1 MNELALGARRTFYI
15 NANHGSDM
23 QDGTSTKR
31 AWRTFSPF
39 LRMHPTGPVTVLL
52 EAPIHLTEPVVLDQ
66 ISGLNIQSASASP
79 ITIYA
84 GGMNAMTL
92 RECSKIV
99 IRGLKIKGS
108 GRLTSDGAGITLTNC
123 KDVLLNKIEA
133 SGFRNGGLVI
143 DGGADIRMESCV
155 CHGNGSAGIISYQQ
169 LAKARAAN
177 VTLSDCT
184 VHNNAGD
191 PKNLTNH
198 SGNGIVIGQ
207 VDKCLIERCI
217 AYNNG
222 WGMPRDGNGPVGI
235 WAWSASRVT
244 IRHCISHDNKSPG
257 LDGGGFDFD
266 GGVVDSI
273 MESNIS
279 FNNDGSGY
287 LMCQYPGASDW
298 RNNTLQNNI
307 SFMDG
312 RKNNHAGI
320 VWYIPDGM
328 NNMHKSI
335 VRNNTIIND
344 RHAIATQGDIPNVR
358 YEKNVFIAG
367 NDPFA
372 LDDKNGGYRKST
384 FTDNTLSGQTLDEND
399 IATYL
404 RKTVGT
410 NALTGLERCDA
421 GITVTADMLPKTI
434 RDLMSFHLDTAS
446 SHAGTQNRGAFTRS
460 LR

>member
-1 MNELALGARRTFYI
+1 
-15 NANHGSDM
+15 
-23 QDGTSTKR
+23 
-31 AWRTFSPF
+31 
-39 LRMHPTGPVTVLL
+39 VTVVL
-52 EAPIHLTEPVVLDQ
+52 ETPIHLTAPVILDH
-66 ISGLNIQSASASP
+66 ISGLTIQSASTSP
-79 ITIYA
+79 ITIHA
-84 GGMNAMTL
+84 GGMNAFAL
-92 RECSKIV
+92 NNCSKIV
-99 IRGLKIKGS
+99 IRGLKVNGS
-108 GRLTSDGAGITLTNC
+108 GRLTSDGAGITLTNS
-123 KDVLLNKIEA
+123 KDVLLHQIEA

-143 DGGADIRMESCV
+143 DGGADIRMDSCIS
-155 CHGNGSAGIISYQQ
+155 HGNGSAGITSYQR
-169 LAKARAAN
+169 LAKAWATN
-177 VTLSDCT
+177 VTLRDCT

-222 WGMPRDGNGPVGI
+222 WAMPRDGNGPVGI
-235 WAWSASRVT
+235 WAWSASRIT

-279 FNNDGSGY
+279 YNNDGSGY

-298 RNNTLQNNI
+298 RNNTLRNNI

-328 NNMHKSI
+328 HNMHTSI

-358 YEKNVFIAG
+358 YERNVFIAG

-372 LDDKNGGYRKST
+372 IPDQNGGYSKST
-384 FTDNTLSGQTLDEND
+384 FTDNTLSGQTLDDND
-399 IATYL
+399 LATYL
-404 RKTVGT
+404 RRAVGT
-410 NALTGLERCDA
+410 KAMTGLERYDA
-421 GITVTADMLPKTI
+421 GITVTTELLPKTI

-446 SHAGTQNRGAFTRS
+446 PKAGTQNRGAFTRS
-460 LR
+460 LK

>member
-1 MNELALGARRTFYI
+1 M
-15 NANHGSDM
+15 
-23 QDGTSTKR
+23 
-31 AWRTFSPF
+31 
-39 LRMHPTGPVTVLL
+39 TVVL
-52 EAPIHLTEPVVLDQ
+52 ETPIHLAAPVMLDG
-66 ISGLNIQSASASP
+66 ISGLTIQSASASP
-79 ITIYA
+79 MTIHA
-84 GGMNAMTL
+84 GGMNAFVL
-92 RECSKIV
+92 NNCSKIV
-99 IRGLKIKGS
+99 IRGLKVKGS
-108 GRLTSDGAGITLTNC
+108 GRLTSDGAGITVTNS
-123 KDVLLNKIEA
+123 KDVLLHQIEA

-143 DGGADIRMESCV
+143 DGGADIRMDSCIS
-155 CHGNGSAGIISYQQ
+155 HSNGSAGITSFQR
-169 LAKARAAN
+169 LANAWASN
-177 VTLSDCT
+177 VTLRDCI

-222 WGMPRDGNGPVGI
+222 WAMPRDGNGPVGI
-235 WAWSASRVT
+235 WAWNASRVT
-244 IRHCISHDNKSPG
+244 IRHCISHENKSPG

-279 FNNDGSGY
+279 YNNDGSGY
-287 LMCQYPGASDW
+287 LMCQYPGAGDW
-298 RNNTLQNNI
+298 RNNTLRNNI

-328 NNMHKSI
+328 RNMHTSI

-344 RHAIATQGDIPNVR
+344 RHAISTQGDIPNVR
-358 YEKNVFIAG
+358 YERNVFIAG

-372 LDDKNGGYRKST
+372 IPDQNGGYSKST
-384 FTDNTLSGQTLDEND
+384 FTDNTLSGQTLND
-399 IATYL
+399 NDLTAYL
-404 RKTVGT
+404 RRNVGA

-421 GITVTADMLPKTI
+421 GLTVTAELLPKTI
-434 RDLMSFHLDTAS
+434 RGLMSFHLATAS
-446 SHAGTQNRGAFTRS
+446 PKASTQNRGAFVR
-460 LR
+460 